1 MFDRKRRD
9 FITLLGGA
17 AAAWPLAARAQESD
31 RSARIGVFGA
41 NFANPVMGSAT
52 RAFFDELRK
61 TGFIEGRNLV
71 VDHKRSDQD
80 ISSLADQAIE
90 MVRANPDA
98 LVALGSEAVLQ
109 ACVQASRTI
118 PIVFVAN
125 NYDPIA
131 RGYVQSLA
139 KPGGNTT
146 GVFLRQTELA
156 EKQVELLTQAF
167 PNRTR
172 LGILWDSISAD
183 QFSAAERRAELLKL
197 RLHSSKMENPPYD
210 FEASFRSLA
219 DFGADMLLVLTS
231 PFFAQRRDELI
242 AETLRR
248 RVPAMFIFRSYV
260 DAGGLMSYGA
270 DNIAMY
276 RQGGTFVSKILK
288 GAKPADLPVEQPTKY
303 DMVLN
308 LKTAKEI
315 GVELPTSILIR
326 ADEVIE

>member
-17 AAAWPLAARAQESD
+17 AAWPLAARAQQSD
-31 RSARIGVFGA
+31 KSARIGVFGA

-90 MVRANPDA
+90 MVHAKPDA

-146 GVFLRQTELA
+146 GVFCGR
-156 EKQVELLTQAF
+156 
-167 PNRTR
+167 PN
-172 LGILWDSISAD
+172 W
-183 QFSAAERRAELLKL
+183 
-197 RLHSSKMENPPYD
+197 P
-210 FEASFRSLA
+210 RS
-219 DFGADMLLVLTS
+219 
-231 PFFAQRRDELI
+231 
-242 AETLRR
+242 
-248 RVPAMFIFRSYV
+248 RSNV
-260 DAGGLMSYGA
+260 
-270 DNIAMY
+270 
-276 RQGGTFVSKILK
+276 
-288 GAKPADLPVEQPTKY
+288 
-303 DMVLN
+303 
-308 LKTAKEI
+308 
-315 GVELPTSILIR
+315 
-326 ADEVIE
+326 